1 MQTGMSLSEVFI
13 HKSVT
18 YVQKYQQC
26 ASVQQRQ
33 VEDKAFFKEHG
44 GRIMESQGVASWTVD
59 FPRCALVLVFARI
72 ALQAACMLTFQVLE
86 ACRASESVLSCRCV
100 YFGGFANCMTS

>member
-1 MQTGMSLSEVFI
+1 MYRNT
-13 HKSVT
+13 
-18 YVQKYQQC
+18 QQW

-33 VEDKAFFKEHG
+33 VEDKGFFKEHG
-44 GRIMESQGVASWTVD
+44 GRIMESQGVALWTVD

-72 ALQAACMLTFQVLE
+72 ALQAACMLIFQVLE